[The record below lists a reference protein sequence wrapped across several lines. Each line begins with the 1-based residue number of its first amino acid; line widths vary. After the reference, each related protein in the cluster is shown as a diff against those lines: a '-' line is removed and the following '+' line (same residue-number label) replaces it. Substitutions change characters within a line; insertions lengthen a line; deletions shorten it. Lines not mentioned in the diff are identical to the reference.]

1 MTITEVRTHRVLA
14 PMHTTFVTALRS
26 TSVVESVLVEVVD
39 SAGVS
44 GWGEGVQTWRITG
57 ESLASIEGAVQG
69 PLSEVVVGRDA
80 RDLVSVGAALESAVA
95 MNSAAR
101 SAVDVA
107 LHDLAARLLDVP
119 LAVLLGSAASRV
131 RTDMT
136 LSVGPVQEM
145 ASAARGRVADG
156 FGVLKVKLGDGG
168 DDVGRMLAI
177 RSAAGSSA
185 VLRVDANQGWTA
197 RQAVRIVRS
206 LEDAGVGVELVE
218 QPVAHDDVEGLAYVT
233 SHVDTPV
240 LADEAVWSARDG
252 LEIIRRRAAD
262 LLNIKLAKCGGLGPA
277 RRLLAVAQ
285 AAGMGVLVGQMMETA
300 VGTGAAAAFAT
311 VTGSAYVADLDAA
324 WWLSS
329 SPVVGGLSY
338 DGDEVVLPAEAGLG
352 IAGLASDV
360 GAAGQERA

>member
-1 MTITEVRTHRVLA
+1 MTITDVRTHRVSA

-26 TSVVESVLVEVVD
+26 TSTVDSVLVELVD
-39 SAGVS
+39 SAGIS

-57 ESLASIEGAVQG
+57 ESLASIEAAVQG
-69 PLSEVVVGRDA
+69 PLREVVIGRDA
-80 RDLVSVGAALESAVA
+80 RDLASVGGALESAVA
-95 MNSAAR
+95 SNSAAR
-101 SAVDVA
+101 AAVDVA
-107 LHDLAARLLDVP
+107 VHDLAARLLDVP
-119 LAVLLGSAASRV
+119 LAVLLGSVATRV

-136 LSVGPVQEM
+136 LSVGPVEQM
-145 ASAARGRVADG
+145 AAAARGRVADG
-156 FGVLKVKLGDGG
+156 FTVLKIKLGDGG
-168 DDVGRMLAI
+168 DDLARMRAI
-177 RSAAGSSA
+177 RAAAGQSA

-197 RQAVRIVRS
+197 RQAIRIVRS
-206 LEDAGVGVELVE
+206 MEDAGLDIELVE
-218 QPVAHDDVEGLAYVT
+218 QPVVHDDIDGLAYVT

-240 LADEAVWSARDG
+240 LADESVWSARDG

-285 AAGMGVLVGQMMETA
+285 AAGMGVLVGQMMETS

-329 SPVVGGLSY
+329 SPVMGGVTY
-338 DGDEVVLPAEAGLG
+338 DGDSVVLPSAAGLG
-352 IAGLASDV
+352 IAGLSPV
-360 GAAGQERA
+360 GGCA